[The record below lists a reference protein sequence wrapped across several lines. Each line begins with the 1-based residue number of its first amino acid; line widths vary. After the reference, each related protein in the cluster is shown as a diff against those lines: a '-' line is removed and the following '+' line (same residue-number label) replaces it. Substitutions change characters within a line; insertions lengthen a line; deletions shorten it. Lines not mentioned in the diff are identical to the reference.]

1 MAKTILAP
9 SLSERIYSGT
19 HGNESV
25 AEGVFT
31 VNAAEAD
38 SVIHLLSM
46 PVGIRINSLQLVST
60 GGLGTATV
68 SIKSGE
74 HVLIDNSEAVSA
86 KLARYVPVE
95 PYNTLRDGELV
106 TVTIKTAAATGT
118 LNVLLRY
125 TVVGY

>member
-1 MAKTILAP
+1 
-9 SLSERIYSGT
+9 
-19 HGNESV
+19 
-25 AEGVFT
+25 FT

-38 SVIHLLSM
+38 SVIHLLSL
-46 PVGIRINSLQLVST
+46 PAGIRINSLQLVST

-68 SIKSGE
+68 SVKSGE

-86 KLARYVPVE
+86 KFARNVPVE
-95 PYNTLRDGELV
+95 PYTTQRDGEVV

>member
-31 VNAAEAD
+31 VNAAEQET
-38 SVIHLLSM
+38 VINLLSL
-46 PVGIRINSLQLVST
+46 PTGVRINGIQLVST

-86 KLARYVPVE
+86 KFARYVPVE
-95 PYNTLRDGELV
+95 PYTTLRDGELV
-106 TVTIKTAAATGT
+106 TVTIK
-118 LNVLLRY
+118 
-125 TVVGY
+125 

>member
-1 MAKTILAP
+1 M
-9 SLSERIYSGT
+9 SERIYSGT

-38 SVIHLLSM
+38 SVIHLLSL

-86 KLARYVPVE
+86 KFARYVPVE
-95 PYNTLRDGELV
+95 PYTTLRDGELV
-106 TVTIKTAAATGT
+106 TVTIKTAAATG
-118 LNVLLRY
+118 
-125 TVVGY
+125 